1 MILNTLQMNP
11 NQSTSISNL
20 CNEIVQNIENK
31 EGYKNI
37 IPTGFQYLDEEFGGL
52 SLGELVVVG
61 GRPAMGKSQFVIN
74 LVANICDRE
83 PILFFS
89 FDLTPSTF
97 TSRILSNRTGI
108 AVDKIIQNQLLD
120 SDINLIKM
128 AVKQLEN
135 SKLLVSDIGVANVNQ
150 TIEIIKEHVGLY
162 QTKIVVIDYL
172 QLLGMGKYNSGREA
186 EIGHICR
193 VLKMCANELNISI
206 ILLSQLSRAVEVR
219 GSSKIPQLSD
229 LRDSGSIEQ
238 IADKVWFL
246 YRPEYYMIDELND
259 DEFTSTDCILMLIV
273 AKNKNGKTGTSY
285 FKRDIPF
292 TIFQSIQRP
301 SDTFTFNV
309 KRLLELENPFKK
321 DIDDDSVPF

>member
-1 MILNTLQMNP
+1 MN
-11 NQSTSISNL
+11 NSHSTSLSTL
-20 CNEIVQNIENK
+20 SKEIIQNIENK
-31 EGYKNI
+31 EGNKNI
-37 IPTGFQYLDEEFGGL
+37 IPTGFKYLDEEFGGL

-150 TIEIIKEHVGLY
+150 TIEIIKEHVELY

-259 DEFTSTDCILMLIV
+259 DEFTSSDCILMLIV

-309 KRLLELENPFKK
+309 KRLLELENPIEK
-321 DIDDDSVPF
+321 DMDDDSVPF

>member
-1 MILNTLQMNP
+1 MNS
-11 NQSTSISNL
+11 QVSQSISIL
-20 CNEIVQNIENK
+20 SKEIVQNIENK
-31 EGYKNI
+31 DGKNNI

-52 SLGELVVVG
+52 SLGELVVIG

-74 LVANICDRE
+74 LVSNICDRE

-89 FDLTPSTF
+89 FDLTPTTL
-97 TSRILSNRTGI
+97 TSRLLSNRTGI
-108 AVDKIIQNQLLD
+108 AVDKIIQNQLIN
-120 SDINLIKM
+120 SDVSLIKM
-128 AVKQLEN
+128 ASKQLEI
-135 SKLLVSDIGVANVNQ
+135 SKLLVSDVGVANVNQ
-150 TIEIIKEHVGLY
+150 TIEIIKEHVELY

-172 QLLGMGKYNSGREA
+172 QLLGMGKYSSGREA

-193 VLKMCANELNISI
+193 VLKMCAKELNISI

-219 GSSKIPQLSD
+219 GSSKKPQLSD

-246 YRPEYYMIDELND
+246 YRPEYYMIDELDD

-273 AKNKNGKTGTSY
+273 AKNKNGKIGTSY

-292 TIFQSIQRP
+292 TTFQSIQRP

-309 KRLLELENPFKK
+309 KRLLDLENPFKK
-321 DIDDDSVPF
+321 DKDEGTIPF

>member
-1 MILNTLQMNP
+1 
-11 NQSTSISNL
+11 
-20 CNEIVQNIENK
+20 
-31 EGYKNI
+31 
-37 IPTGFQYLDEEFGGL
+37 LDEQFGGL

-74 LVANICDRE
+74 LVSNICDRE
-83 PILFFS
+83 PVLFFS
-89 FDLTPSTF
+89 FDLTSTTL
-97 TSRILSNRTGI
+97 TSRLLSNRTGI
-108 AVDKIIQNQLLD
+108 AVDKIIQNKLND
-120 SDINLIKM
+120 SDVNLIKM
-128 AVKQLEN
+128 VAKQLEN
-135 SKLLVSDIGVANVNQ
+135 SKLLVSDVGVANVNQ
-150 TIEIIKEHVGLY
+150 TIEIIKEHVELY

-193 VLKMCANELNISI
+193 VLKMCTKELNISI
-206 ILLSQLSRAVEVR
+206 ILLSQLSRAVEIR

-246 YRPEYYMIDELND
+246 YRPEYYKIDELDD

-273 AKNKNGKTGTSY
+273 AKNKNGKLGTCY

-309 KRLLELENPFKK
+309 KRLLDLENPFKK

>member
-1 MILNTLQMNP
+1 MNP
-11 NQSTSISNL
+11 QLSQSISTL
-20 CNEIVQNIENK
+20 SKEIVQNIENK
-31 EGYKNI
+31 EGNKNI

-61 GRPAMGKSQFVIN
+61 GRPGMGKTQFLVN
-74 LVANICDRE
+74 LVANICERE

-89 FDLTPSTF
+89 FDLTPTTL

-108 AVDKIIQNQLLD
+108 AVDKIIRNQLID
-120 SDINLIKM
+120 SDVNLIKM
-128 AVKQLEN
+128 AANQLEK
-135 SKLLVSDIGVANVNQ
+135 SKLYVSDIGEANVTQ
-150 TIEIIKEHVGLY
+150 TIEIIKEHVELY

-172 QLLGMGKYNSGREA
+172 QLLGIGKFNIGREA

-193 VLKMCANELNISI
+193 VLKMCVKELNISI

-246 YRPEYYMIDELND
+246 YRPEYYKIDELDD

-273 AKNKNGKTGTSY
+273 AKNKNGKLGTSY

-309 KRLLELENPFKK
+309 KRLLDLENPFKK